1 MSATTAPPRSAS
13 GAPASDRSPSGAPAR
28 PKGPAAQSDGRSL
41 IWRLRRPLFLV
52 GLLALGGVAG
62 GLYLL
67 AQEPLPPAAEQAQT
81 TFLTDVHG
89 ARLASIDGGED
100 RVPVPLETVPPILVN
115 AILATEDRNFFTH
128 GGLDPVGILRA
139 TLADLRG
146 KPLQGGST
154 LTQQY
159 VKQVFLETKE
169 RTVWRKLREASLA
182 VKVERRYDKR
192 QILERY
198 VNTVYF
204 GRGSYGVQ
212 AASRAYFNKDVGQL
226 DTGQAAFLAGLIRS
240 PETADPE
247 RNPEGAAARRDRSLR
262 ALREVGHLTRAEEQ
276 RWREVPL
283 ETIVLPRSQRE
294 AEIVDSASTG
304 YFVEYVRAELVRRY
318 GERVTY
324 QRGLRVKTSLDPVL
338 QAKAY
343 DAVYGTLEQPDG
355 PSGALVSIDS
365 EGRVRAMVGGRNF
378 GEDKVNLAVGQEG
391 GGTGR
396 QAGSTFKPFVLAAIV
411 KEGYSP
417 LSTMPGPPKVILPK
431 ANDGKDYPVE
441 NYGDPPADY
450 GDKVNLVDA
459 TADSVNTTYVQAQLA
474 IGADKVVEV
483 AKAAGIRSELEPNA
497 SLVLGTEEVSVL
509 ELASAYSTFAN
520 RGVHVQ
526 PRTILEVRRSDGT
539 VLEPEAAPATTEV
552 LDRADADMVTHA
564 LRQVVLRGSGKGAR
578 FGHSLAGKTGT
589 TQDFGDAWFV
599 GYTPK
604 LTTAV
609 WMGFPESNE
618 RKLRNVLGVERV
630 NGGSIPAAMFKR
642 YMTKVAEDPQ
652 FLGDFPTV
660 RSFPGKNLAPPK
672 KVVLPTTTT
681 SSTTPSSTTS
691 TTEKGS
697 GATTTSAPA
706 AATPTT
712 AAPPAPTTTAAPPAP
727 TTTAAPAA
735 ADP

>member
-1 MSATTAPPRSAS
+1 M
-13 GAPASDRSPSGAPAR
+13 G
-28 PKGPAAQSDGRSL
+28 QRSL
-41 IWRLRRPLFLV
+41 VWRYRRVLFLA
-52 GLLALGGVAG
+52 GLLVFTVFAGALYV
-62 GLYLL
+62 L

-100 RVPVPLETVPPILVN
+100 RVPVPLESVPQVLLD

-139 TLADLRG
+139 TYADLRG

-154 LTQQY
+154 VTQQY

-182 VKVERRYDKR
+182 VKLERRYDKR
-192 QILERY
+192 EILERY

-212 AASRAYFNKDVGQL
+212 AASRAYFNKDVGEL

-247 RNPEGAAARRDRSLR
+247 RNPEGATARRDRSLR
-262 ALREVGHLTRAEEQ
+262 ALRETGRITRAEEE
-276 RWREVPL
+276 RFRSVPL
-283 ETIVLPRSQRE
+283 ETVVLPRSQRE

-324 QRGLRVKTSLDPVL
+324 QRGLRVRTSLDPVL
-338 QAKAY
+338 QRKAY
-343 DAVYGTLEQPDG
+343 DAVYGTLDAPATD
-355 PSGALVSIDS
+355 PAGALVSIDS
-365 EGRVRAMVGGRNF
+365 EGRVRAMVGGRDF
-378 GEDKVNLAVGQEG
+378 GADKVNLAVGQEG
-391 GGTGR
+391 GGSGR

-411 KEGYSP
+411 KEGYSV
-417 LSTMPGPPKVILPK
+417 LSTMPGPPTVILPK
-431 ANDGKDYPVE
+431 ANDGKDYPVD

-450 GDKVNLVDA
+450 GDKVNLIDA
-459 TADSVNTTYVQAQLA
+459 TANSVNTTYVQAQLA
-474 IGADKVVEV
+474 IGADKVVEL

-509 ELASAYSTFAN
+509 ELASAYTTFAN

-539 VLEPEAAPATTEV
+539 VLEPESAPTTTQV
-552 LDRADADMVTHA
+552 LDRDDADVITHA
-564 LRQVVLRGSGKGAR
+564 LRQVVLRGSGRGAR

-618 RKLRNVLGVERV
+618 RKLRNVRGQARV
-630 NGGSIPAAMFKR
+630 NGGSIPADMFKR
-642 YMTKVAEDPQ
+642 YMTAVADDPQ
-652 FLGDFPTV
+652 FLGDFPAV

-681 SSTTPSSTTS
+681 SSTTPSSTTT
-691 TTEKGS
+691 TTEKG
-697 GATTTSAPA
+697 ATTTTGAPSATTAP
-706 AATPTT
+706 PTT
-712 AAPPAPTTTAAPPAP
+712 AAPPAST
-727 TTTAAPAA
+727 TTTAAPASSTTTTGA
-735 ADP
+735 GP